1 MLDSGTFTCRK
12 RRRMGKRGRKAQLS
26 RLHEGK
32 RGSSMTSKQ
41 NRGGPA
47 SPSHPPW
54 LHRNTRAMPS
64 LQTRSFPLSS
74 ATLHYPVLSQAQR
87 ATAPLSLHYSRAPAR
102 SLPTRLTQ
110 RPGGVYMLPLRH
122 QVTLSLNVYC
132 RGKSGRTQSVASNL
146 LSVDR
151 WTQIFKMCSSELVSN
166 TL

>member
-1 MLDSGTFTCRK
+1 
-12 RRRMGKRGRKAQLS
+12 MGKRGRKAQLS

-110 RPGGVYMLPLRH
+110 RPGGVCCPSGIRSHSLLMYTAEARVEGHNQWLP
-122 QVTLSLNVYC
+122 TFF
-132 RGKSGRTQSVASNL
+132 
-146 LSVDR
+146 SVDR
-151 WTQIFKMCSSELVSN
+151 
-166 TL
+166 